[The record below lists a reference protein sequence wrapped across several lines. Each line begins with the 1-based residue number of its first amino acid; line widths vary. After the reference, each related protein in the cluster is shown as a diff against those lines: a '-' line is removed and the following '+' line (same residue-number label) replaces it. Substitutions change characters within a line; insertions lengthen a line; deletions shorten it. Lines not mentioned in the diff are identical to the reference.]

1 MSPVQMTK
9 LPSDSNSYECE
20 NATSHHL
27 RNLNAKYS
35 VYVATSHSLWF
46 CQCISLLYFIFV
58 DENKHPRLL
67 LWLKQRIEQAVV
79 WTHSGFHVLC
89 ETSCLFLLKKTFGN
103 TDYVDECTKW
113 MEEKKTIMVCSLLF
127 WEALYRKDVL
137 LHGRQLMLCRY
148 IFRILLSVSVE

>member
-113 MEEKKTIMVCSLLF
+113 MEEKKNYNGMFTAFLRSTLQKRRLTAWQTADALSLYF
-127 WEALYRKDVL
+127 
-137 LHGRQLMLCRY
+137 
-148 IFRILLSVSVE
+148 